1 MSYERLSR
9 LCSYG
14 KNALAKDL
22 LHKGQPQEEVS
33 DWKYFEVRR
42 YLFIFESD
50 MSNSKMSMNLHASS
64 ALNNCLHN
72 GVLQIRVRRDMT
84 SKSAFFL
91 NTAID
96 KADDVLV
103 IGTDLQTCRY
113 R

>member
-1 MSYERLSR
+1 MERT
-9 LCSYG
+9 
-14 KNALAKDL
+14 LAQKIYYT
-22 LHKGQPQEEVS
+22 KGSLKKRCRIGE
-33 DWKYFEVRR
+33 YFEVRR